1 MELEVTFLDLPHLFA
16 GDFPHQLNIFILLNF
31 CFSGSLEMLIIPAA
45 IYLKVMPRDSKMY
58 MHAAVLGVFGIAV
71 MVAVTAVTIISFI

>member
-1 MELEVTFLDLPHLFA
+1 
-16 GDFPHQLNIFILLNF
+16 
-31 CFSGSLEMLIIPAA
+31 MLIIPSA